1 MKNHTQLRALG
12 RSKDLFPNPNSP
24 AYAIIVMSRHVKG
37 KMPEG
42 DIYDVF
48 VEFYQ
53 LGVDMKKSSTEYQ
66 NEYIVVRLV
75 TILEQFF
82 RCVIEL
88 ELKRHP
94 ENIPRKITL
103 DTQSMNDIICTVSK
117 GSRRI
122 TLELIASYSYS
133 FQNTKSIENMQQYS
147 KTPIFEDESRLPK
160 HGCQNS
166 PTKQDYDELFETRHQ
181 IVHSVD
187 RIPYLDVEKYYSMT
201 EDLLEHVLKQVRS
214 WIFFVNQGE
223 ALEKFKN
230 SDKATKCF
238 DAAEDCVCD
247 LVTSR
252 DRAFEH
258 QKNQEYDSAI
268 KCFNTTLC
276 IDPDDYSS
284 YFGKAFCL
292 LRLGKYRQAAKSFEQ
307 ELSMVKDPGGYFCMG
322 LILQKLDRHI
332 HAIGY
337 FEKALKDESIKGLA
351 CLCLAVSYGILGRFD
366 NALNFT
372 NKALTIEPE
381 NRIYLKI
388 KTMYE
393 QNIQGRDEQMS
404 RSKSS
409 TTVEVLDRAKEYLN
423 PTDYTK
429 QREMACKINANLLE
443 ILRGY
448 QENNIAAAES
458 EVDRKKVT
466 SILQA
471 RKI

>member
-1 MKNHTQLRALG
+1 MQLRALG

-24 AYAIIVMSRHVKG
+24 TYTILVMSRRVKG
-37 KMPEG
+37 KVPKS

-53 LGVDMKKSSTEYQ
+53 LGIDMKKSSTEYQ
-66 NEYIVVRLV
+66 NEYIAIRLV

-82 RCVIEL
+82 RCIMEL

-94 ENIPRKITL
+94 KDIPHKITL
-103 DTQSMNDIICTVSK
+103 DMQSMNDIICTVSK

-122 TLELIASYSYS
+122 TPELIVSYSYS
-133 FQNTKSIENMQQYS
+133 FQNTKSIENIQQYI
-147 KTPIFEDESRLPK
+147 KTPIFEDKSRQPK
-160 HGCQNS
+160 HGYQSS
-166 PTKQDYDELFETRHQ
+166 PTKQDYDELFEIRHRL
-181 IVHSVD
+181 VHSVD

-230 SDKATKCF
+230 SGEATKCF

-252 DRAFEH
+252 DRAFEC

-268 KCFNTTLC
+268 EYFNTTLC
-276 IDPDDYSS
+276 TDPDDYSS
-284 YFGKAFCL
+284 HFGKAFCL

-307 ELSMVKDPGGYFCMG
+307 ELSMVEDPGGYFCMG
-322 LILQKLDRHI
+322 LSLQKLDKHVP
-332 HAIGY
+332 AIGY
-337 FEKALKDESIKGLA
+337 FEKALKDEPIKDLVY
-351 CLCLAVSYGILGRFD
+351 LCLAVSYGILGRFE
-366 NALNFT
+366 NALDFT

-381 NRIYLKI
+381 NRIYLEI

-393 QNIQGRDEQMS
+393 QNIQGRDEQTS
-404 RSKSS
+404 RSNSP
-409 TTVEVLDRAKEYLN
+409 TTVEVIDRAKEYLN
-423 PTDYTK
+423 PTNYTK
-429 QREMACKINANLLE
+429 QGETACKINANLLE

-466 SILQA
+466 SLLQA
-471 RKI
+471 REI